1 MLRDLQIETEKFYK
15 RAKLSREIIELR
27 NGIET
32 AIAVTNATIASP
44 VSRGSHFLV
53 GSED

>member
-1 MLRDLQIETEKFYK
+1 
-15 RAKLSREIIELR
+15 LR

-44 VSRGSHFLV
+44 TSKGTHYTV
-53 GSED
+53 E